1 MPRLSKTDSTPPE
14 MKCRHEKVFETTTTL
29 SQIFQNFPPPKL
41 SLGLICSSW
50 ELNTRISVLLP
61 FSEGIRN
68 YNFQSSLST
77 EEQQMELISTKK
89 FRGRGMKVNTG
100 FGCYRQEWSTHA
112 QNEGS
117 RGGCALGR
125 AITKTVENCC
135 SGSTSCEILVRRLQ
149 QVGDSRTR
157 IGTDWGRAS
166 H

>member
-1 MPRLSKTDSTPPE
+1 
-14 MKCRHEKVFETTTTL
+14 
-29 SQIFQNFPPPKL
+29 
-41 SLGLICSSW
+41 
-50 ELNTRISVLLP
+50 
-61 FSEGIRN
+61 
-68 YNFQSSLST
+68 
-77 EEQQMELISTKK
+77 MELLSAKK
-89 FRGRGMKVNTG
+89 LWGRGMKVNTG

-166 H
+166 HWGGGRGSGVSHWMVVRCRVDTVKAFAIILLIRPLFLASHSIRSIWSADNWVSGTGTWDEVDPEFQGSTMRWYLVL